1 MHRMNTNV
9 DDDHEFILAISRNV
23 VCRHL
28 KFLVLSLSQV
38 YKIYTY
44 TSRDR
49 SPILTDCVDK
59 H

>member
-1 MHRMNTNV
+1 MNTNV